1 MRENRVVARRRR
13 PSMAQVRPLISLM
26 LGAVPRAAHCC
37 HEQCDV
43 RTHVM
48 SEYIE
53 GGSVVAF
60 TADAVCDEMFDCVT
74 ICRFDQ
80 AGVLW

>member
-1 MRENRVVARRRR
+1 
-13 PSMAQVRPLISLM
+13 
-26 LGAVPRAAHCC
+26 
-37 HEQCDV
+37 
-43 RTHVM
+43 M